1 MGGNIG
7 EFVTKLNIVDGR
19 LIDAFR
25 IIKLIRRKTMAL
37 IFVVDDSHMQCKAT
51 AKVLEA
57 LGHEVVCL
65 NSGEESVKESLEQ
78 LPDLILM
85 DVVMPEM
92 NGFQATRE
100 ITRNK
105 YTAHIPIVLISGKDQ
120 DTDRAWGERQGAK
133 GYLVKPVDEKELVD
147 VVNATLEEYK

>member
-1 MGGNIG
+1 
-7 EFVTKLNIVDGR
+7 
-19 LIDAFR
+19 
-25 IIKLIRRKTMAL
+25 MAL
-37 IFVVDDSHMQCKAT
+37 IFVVDDSSMQRKAT

-57 LGHEVVCL
+57 QGHEVVCL
-65 NSGEESVKESLEQ
+65 SGGEETIKESLEQ

-100 ITRNK
+100 ISRNK
-105 YTAHIPIVLISGKDQ
+105 YTSHIPIILVSGKNQ

-133 GYLVKPVDEKELVD
+133 GYLIKPVEEQTLIS
-147 VVNATLEEYK
+147 VVNSALEEYK